1 VTRTLLIVSAAA
13 AACVP
18 AVAAAGVRQDSTVLM
33 SENPRG
39 REFQEKWGF
48 SDAIVVGDT
57 IYLSGIVAGTRPG
70 EDGSEAAYERVY
82 QQIGGILKRAGAGW
96 DDVVDMTSYHS
107 DVEAQIETMALVHKR
122 YVKAPY
128 PAWSAIG
135 VARILGGGI
144 TEIKIVAK
152 RPAAAARA
160 R

>member
-1 VTRTLLIVSAAA
+1 
-13 AACVP
+13 
-18 AVAAAGVRQDSTVLM
+18 
-33 SENPRG
+33 
-39 REFQEKWGF
+39 
-48 SDAIVVGDT
+48 
-57 IYLSGIVAGTRPG
+57 
-70 EDGSEAAYERVY
+70 
-82 QQIGGILKRAGAGW
+82 LKRAGAGW